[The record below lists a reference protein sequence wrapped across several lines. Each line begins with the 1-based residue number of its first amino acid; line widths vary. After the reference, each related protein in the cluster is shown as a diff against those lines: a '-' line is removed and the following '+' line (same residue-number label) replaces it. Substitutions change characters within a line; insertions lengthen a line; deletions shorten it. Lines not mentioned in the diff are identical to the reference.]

1 MADALRIRRVRAD
14 EDLLL
19 RSLRLRALADSPMAF
34 GTTLAEEQS
43 RPDAMWHER
52 AAAGAAGQDRV
63 TFIVESGNTP
73 VGLGTGVCPP
83 DDLSAV
89 ALVGVWIDPAAR
101 GQHGGEALVAAVAA
115 WAKSRGRR
123 TLELWVTESNLR
135 AIRVYEQSGFCRT
148 GEKEPLPH
156 TPSVDEIRMVRS
168 LDELP

>member
-14 EDLLL
+14 EGQLL

-34 GTTLAEEQS
+34 STTLAEEQA
-43 RPDAMWHER
+43 RPDTMWHER
-52 AAAGAAGQDRV
+52 AASGAAGQDRV
-63 TFIVESGNTP
+63 TFVVESGDVP
-73 VGLGTGVCPP
+73 AGLGTGVCLQ
-83 DDLSAV
+83 DDPLAA

-101 GQHGGEALVAAVAA
+101 GRHGGEALVAAVAA

-156 TPSVDEIRMVRS
+156 TPSVDEIRMVRF
-168 LDELP
+168 LDNLP